1 MKMLAIKQAAPIV
14 LGVFTLMFSASSFCA
29 DGLLELYREAQLHD
43 TALAAAKAD
52 VEASKESKEQ
62 SQAMFLPSIGLSA
75 SVSHVD
81 MNVPVP
87 GKSSYV
93 YTSDNVSVT
102 LRQQIYRKL
111 NKVANKQSEFR
122 IKAVETMYAQAQ
134 QDLIVRVSVAYFDLL
149 RAQDTQRL
157 LESQQAAI
165 AEQLNQSKKLFA
177 AKVGTLTDLNDAQ
190 AQADMILSKVIEAKS
205 AVELRSRALQRII
218 GRRPSNIKSL
228 GDIPL
233 QMPSPEDVEKW
244 IKLSEEN
251 NPQIEVKRVNL
262 DYIEQ
267 EVEKGRSGHYPTL
280 DAVLSVSRADN
291 PSYFLTGRQD
301 SKSGGLEFNMPLF
314 DGGYVS
320 SRVRE
325 LMANKEKAYSDLEDT
340 IRGVALQ
347 TSESFFLVTSAIARV
362 KALEQA
368 VISNQSSVQSTTK
381 GKEVGMRTVV
391 DVLSAQQQ
399 LFSSMRDLVQAR
411 YDYVVNKL
419 KLDSAVGDLSEE
431 KLLAVNRWLK

>member
-1 MKMLAIKQAAPIV
+1 MKMLPIKQAAPMV
-14 LGVFTLMFSASSFCA
+14 LGVSMLMFSAASFSA
-29 DGLLELYREAQLHD
+29 DGLLEIYREAQLHD

-52 VEASKESKEQ
+52 LEAGKESKAQ
-62 SQAMFLPSIGLSA
+62 SQAMFLPSIGLNA

-93 YTSDNVSVT
+93 YTSDNVSLT

-111 NKVANKQSEFR
+111 NKVASKQSEFR
-122 IKAVETMYAQAQ
+122 IKAVETMYTQAQ

-165 AEQLNQSKKLFA
+165 GEQLNQSKKLFE
-177 AKVGTLTDLNDAQ
+177 AKVGTLTDLNDAR

-205 AVELRSRALQRII
+205 AVELRSRVLQRII

-233 QMPSPEDVEKW
+233 LMPSPDNVEKW
-244 IKLSEEN
+244 IGLSEEN
-251 NPQIEVKRVNL
+251 NPQVEVKRVNL
-262 DYIEQ
+262 DYLEQ
-267 EVEKGRSGHYPTL
+267 EVEKGRSGHTPTL
-280 DAVLSVSRADN
+280 DVVLSVSRADN
-291 PSYFLTGRQD
+291 PSYFLTGKQD

-347 TSESFFLVTSAIARV
+347 TSESFFLVTSAVARV

-381 GKEVGMRTVV
+381 GKEVGVRTVV

-419 KLDSAVGDLSEE
+419 KLDAAVGDLTEE
-431 KLLAVNRWLK
+431 KLLAVNKWLK